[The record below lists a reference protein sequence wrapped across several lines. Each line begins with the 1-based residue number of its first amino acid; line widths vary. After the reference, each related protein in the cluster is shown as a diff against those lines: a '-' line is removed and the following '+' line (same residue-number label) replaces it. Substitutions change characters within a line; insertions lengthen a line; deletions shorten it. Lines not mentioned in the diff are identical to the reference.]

1 MVRRAV
7 DRKRE
12 FLPQSLRPPSLRAQK
27 YAEASDLWQARV
39 NQGWRFYFRIEG
51 DTYQLIDITAHP
63 K

>member
-39 NQGWRFYFRIEG
+39 SQGGE
-51 DTYQLIDITAHP
+51 A
-63 K
+63 